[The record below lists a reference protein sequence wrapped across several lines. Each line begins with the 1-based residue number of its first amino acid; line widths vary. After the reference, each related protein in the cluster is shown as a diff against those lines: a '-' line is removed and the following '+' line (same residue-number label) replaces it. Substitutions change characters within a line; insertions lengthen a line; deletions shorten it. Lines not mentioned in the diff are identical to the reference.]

1 MPVLEQKLQE
11 KVTDMSWNVYDIA
24 FRLISPLHIGYR
36 KVSNLQQTRGY
47 VPSKT
52 LWAALTA
59 RLTGDTI
66 YRAQGKDYEHVGEK
80 INRHIRFSY
89 FYPSLNKCTQC
100 FTWEN
105 EDDFSFRFLDSYMS
119 TALSYDHFAALEGS
133 LHEIEFIRPQARTRG
148 NEESRQVYLVGQVYV
163 HNNLDDTVRNW
174 EKSLE
179 KLQLGGERGYGWGRV
194 ELVMCQLT
202 NENPHDL
209 KKKLKNGKEIQAH
222 VLAETTN
229 CVKGRIEPLIG
240 WERDNQ
246 NKERNWR
253 LNKPLICF
261 EPGSIVNFDT
271 TSEVTF
277 IIDNYGIWKQVHTL

>member
-66 YRAQGKDYEHVGEK
+66 YRAQRKDYEHVGEK

-100 FTWEN
+100 FTWE
-105 EDDFSFRFLDSYMS
+105 
-119 TALSYDHFAALEGS
+119 
-133 LHEIEFIRPQARTRG
+133 
-148 NEESRQVYLVGQVYV
+148 
-163 HNNLDDTVRNW
+163 
-174 EKSLE
+174 
-179 KLQLGGERGYGWGRV
+179 
-194 ELVMCQLT
+194 
-202 NENPHDL
+202 
-209 KKKLKNGKEIQAH
+209 
-222 VLAETTN
+222 
-229 CVKGRIEPLIG
+229 
-240 WERDNQ
+240 
-246 NKERNWR
+246 
-253 LNKPLICF
+253 
-261 EPGSIVNFDT
+261 
-271 TSEVTF
+271 
-277 IIDNYGIWKQVHTL
+277 